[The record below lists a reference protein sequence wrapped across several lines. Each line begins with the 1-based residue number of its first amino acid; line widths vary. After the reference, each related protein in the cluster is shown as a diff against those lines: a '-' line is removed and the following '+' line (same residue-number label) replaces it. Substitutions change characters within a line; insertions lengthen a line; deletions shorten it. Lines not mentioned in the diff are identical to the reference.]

1 MSQDSG
7 GNSTLQLSDLKSGQE
22 TDCPRVWAGVGKAE
36 LSQHWW
42 QREATPMQ
50 ACQQS
55 PEQIPYKE
63 AGASEGKMALTRGQR
78 AWNPGVPSSGC
89 VWRKRLEEGLTEHRD
104 AATPGHELVL
114 V

>member
-1 MSQDSG
+1 
-7 GNSTLQLSDLKSGQE
+7 
-22 TDCPRVWAGVGKAE
+22 
-36 LSQHWW
+36 
-42 QREATPMQ
+42 
-50 ACQQS
+50 
-55 PEQIPYKE
+55 
-63 AGASEGKMALTRGQR
+63 MALTRGQR